1 MEGKHLQ
8 APSSNRTLDE
18 AKKQVVSF
26 LQWLDNWAVNVIPTC
41 DRFHKESRLIFH
53 IIIYKVINA
62 FWFPPAFPSLL
73 YETRGNGQVSL
84 RNNTKNTEAHNS
96 KIRLTAGPLRAC
108 APQASIR
115 LRQLWHTPALL
126 VPSNAG
132 LGLTTP
138 GSPGDSSTLAPLLC
152 FQAEHWVGDC
162 GGSTPGAGQKS
173 LVSTCTACRSE
184 TPQ

>member
-1 MEGKHLQ
+1 MLY
-8 APSSNRTLDE
+8 L
-18 AKKQVVSF
+18 
-26 LQWLDNWAVNVIPTC
+26 PTC
-41 DRFHKESRLIFH
+41 DRFHKESRLLFH

-62 FWFPPAFPSLL
+62 FWFPPGFSSLL

-84 RNNTKNTEAHNS
+84 RNNTKDTEAHNS
-96 KIRLTAGPLRAC
+96 KLRLTAGPLRAC

-115 LRQLWHTPALL
+115 YPGTLL

-132 LGLTTP
+132 LGLTIP

-152 FQAEHWVGDC
+152 SQAEALGGGLWWVNSWGW
-162 GGSTPGAGQKS
+162 P
-173 LVSTCTACRSE
+173 LTCTASRSE

>member
-1 MEGKHLQ
+1 MEVKHLQ
-8 APSSNRTLDE
+8 APSSNRALDE

-26 LQWLDNWAVNVIPTC
+26 LQWLDNWAVNVIPKC
-41 DRFHKESRLIFH
+41 DRFHQESRIIFH

-62 FWFPPAFPSLL
+62 FWFPPAFSSL
-73 YETRGNGQVSL
+73 YGARGNGQVSL

-96 KIRLTAGPLRAC
+96 KIRLDAGPLRAC

-115 LRQLWHTPALL
+115 LRQLWSTPALL

-152 FQAEHWVGDC
+152 SQAEAL
-162 GGSTPGAGQKS
+162 GGGLWWAHSWGWPEVSVLYSNS
-173 LVSTCTACRSE
+173 LQV
-184 TPQ
+184 